1 MKAVIYSSILFLTP
15 FLTVSAQQ
23 SSGLAGGDSSGG
35 QVGLYVNSIITFI
48 NDILFPLALAL
59 AFIFLV
65 WGIVKYFVIGGDSDD
80 GKTKGKD
87 IIIYSLVGFVVIFS
101 FYGLVNILTDGLGFG
116 GENSELPGIPVVP
129 VPPSTE

>member
-80 GKTKGKD
+80 GKSKGKQL
-87 IIIYSLVGFVVIFS
+87 IIYALVGFVVIFS
-101 FYGLVNILTDGLGFG
+101 FYGLIRLIQNGLGF
-116 GENSELPGIPVVP
+116 NDTKITT
-129 VPPSTE
+129 PPPQAPPTR

>member
-80 GKTKGKD
+80 GKSKGKQL
-87 IIIYSLVGFVVIFS
+87 IIYALVGFVVIFS
-101 FYGLVNILTDGLGFG
+101 FYGLIRLIQNGLGF
-116 GENSELPGIPVVP
+116 NDTTITT
-129 VPPSTE
+129 PPPQAPPTR